1 MAVRHGLAP
10 LLFKRLKE
18 RDARARVPADAWERL
33 RLAYFASAGRNM
45 RLYRELRPVLQCLR
59 SSGIPVIVLKGAY
72 LAEAVYGDVAL
83 RPMCDVDL
91 MVPRAE
97 MPRAQAVLLDMGRVH
112 PQPEDIELCAT
123 TRHHLPQVVIRD
135 LAIEVHWT
143 IASPTGPVRIDA
155 AGLWDRAHPATVAGV
170 EVLALSPED
179 LLLHLCLHFG
189 YQHRLTGLKSLCDVA
204 ETIHRFRGETDP
216 EVRHGTT
223 EITENWRVRS
233 EPRPSPD
240 SVFSVAPVVDSISV
254 PGIDW
259 QQVARLAREWGAAR
273 YVGLTLHLARSLLDA
288 GVPEDVL
295 ERLVPGGLDQRILET
310 ARQSV
315 LVQTGYG
322 PWTPFFDLRGAA
334 SLGDKAKLFRKR
346 VFLSRGE
353 MAAIYP
359 ASRDSRHLWFY
370 YALRLKDVM
379 RVFWSHNLRRGL
391 PVIRSRGQDRNVS
404 LVNWLKSGPERINR
418 RLRR

>member
-1 MAVRHGLAP
+1 MTNPSSATEVLLRQLTAYSSQLTADSRQPSADWNEVADMAVEHGLAP

-18 RDARARVPADAWERL
+18 SDARAGVPAEVWERL

-59 SSGIPVIVLKGAY
+59 SSGIPVIVLKGAF

-83 RPMCDVDL
+83 RPMRDVDL

-97 MPRAQAVLLDMGRVH
+97 SPRAQAILLDMGRAH
-112 PQPEDIELCAT
+112 QQPEDIESFFRE
-123 TRHHLPQVVIRD
+123 RHHLPPAVIRD
-135 LAIEVHWT
+135 LAIELHWT
-143 IASPTGPVRIDA
+143 IASPTGPVKMDA
-155 AGLWDRAHPATVAGV
+155 AGLWDRAYPATVAGV

-204 ETIHRFRGETDP
+204 ETIHRFRGEM
-216 EVRHGTT
+216 
-223 EITENWRVRS
+223 
-233 EPRPSPD
+233 
-240 SVFSVAPVVDSISV
+240 
-254 PGIDW
+254 DW
-259 QQVARLAREWGAAR
+259 AQVAHLAREWGAAR

-288 GVPEDVL
+288 GVPDDVL
-295 ERLVPGGLDQRILET
+295 ERLVPGGLDQRVLET

-315 LVQTGYG
+315 LAQTGYG
-322 PWTPFFDLRGAA
+322 PWTPFFDLRGAR
-334 SLGDKAKLFRKR
+334 SLGDKVKLFRKR
-346 VFLSRGE
+346 VFLSRDE

-359 ASRDSRHLWFY
+359 ASRDSRHLYLY

-391 PVIRSRGQDRNVS
+391 PMIRSRGQDRNVS